1 MPPRESSMLSGHA
14 SLFACIFIV
23 SRHIKFLTDLDAWF
37 SFSSVHGLGVGASH
51 VVNFQASVAG
61 DIWCCG
67 SRRMFMCEV
76 VLASS
81 LVHVHAV
88 AGCCVPSTL
97 CDSNLQVL
105 DTSGAACVE

>member
-1 MPPRESSMLSGHA
+1 
-14 SLFACIFIV
+14 
-23 SRHIKFLTDLDAWF
+23 
-37 SFSSVHGLGVGASH
+37 
-51 VVNFQASVAG
+51 
-61 DIWCCG
+61 
-67 SRRMFMCEV
+67 MFMCEV